1 MKTVKQ
7 LLASK
12 PNQALYS
19 ITPKA
24 TVFEALQL
32 MADGDVGS
40 LLVMDGDKLVGL
52 FTERD
57 YARKIIL
64 QGKASAS
71 TVIGDV
77 MIEKVAFVK
86 PTQTL
91 EQCMII
97 MASLRVRYLPVM
109 EDKTVLGILS
119 ITDLV
124 REQIADQQF
133 TIEQLEHYIHG
144 WSLAQ

>member
-71 TVIGDV
+71 TLIGDV
-77 MIEKVAFVK
+77 MIEKVAFVR

>member
-19 ITPKA
+19 IPPRA
-24 TVFEALQL
+24 TVLEALQL
-32 MADGDVGS
+32 MAESNIGA
-40 LLVMDGDKLVGL
+40 LLVMDGAKLVGL

-71 TVIGDV
+71 TPIGDV
-77 MIEKVAFVK
+77 MVEKVAFAK
-86 PTQTL
+86 TTQTL
-91 EQCMII
+91 EQCMVI

>member
-19 ITPKA
+19 IAPKA

-32 MADGDVGS
+32 MAESNIGA
-40 LLVMDGDKLVGL
+40 LLVMDGNKLVGL

-71 TVIGDV
+71 TPIGDV
-77 MIEKVAFVK
+77 MVEKVAFAK
-86 PTQTL
+86 TTQTL
-91 EQCMII
+91 EQCMVI

-144 WSLAQ
+144 WTLAQ